1 MKRLLKSS
9 ILKSLTILL
18 FFQDEKMDIV
28 LIGALAGAVSG
39 AIGYFLAGKFHG
51 NEQGIK
57 IYPLYSV
64 TLFSTIVL
72 AFKTWP

>member
-1 MKRLLKSS
+1 
-9 ILKSLTILL
+9 
-18 FFQDEKMDIV
+18 MDIV